1 MGPVE
6 HLLRDLRAALL
17 RDAVARHRLLRALVL
32 ASSLLPVGLLL
43 GRGGALQLLL
53 PLLLQPP
60 RLHVPGASA
69 PRRGGGLGEA
79 LPQLVEGILHVQ
91 RRRAFV
97 PLPVHGEVRQ
107 PPLLVVHGLL
117 ARPPLVL
124 RAPRLQR
131 SEPNALRIQRHLQL
145 RAPALVEAPD
155 TALAHVFNP
164 LGKHALAGPTVGGVA
179 PRPAPV
185 LLHER
190 LHLQHALLRAPPLPR
205 APVHERVEARLVLLA
220 QLVLALGDVVNPPR
234 ELRLLLVLL

>member
-60 RLHVPGASA
+60 RLLCPVARA
-69 PRRGGGLGEA
+69 PRRGGGLGVA
-79 LPQLVEGILHVQ
+79 LPQLVEGILRVQ

-97 PLPVHGEVRQ
+97 PLPVHGEIRQ

-124 RAPRLQR
+124 RAPRG
-131 SEPNALRIQRHLQL
+131 
-145 RAPALVEAPD
+145 
-155 TALAHVFNP
+155 AH
-164 LGKHALAGPTVGGVA
+164 
-179 PRPAPV
+179 
-185 LLHER
+185 
-190 LHLQHALLRAPPLPR
+190 
-205 APVHERVEARLVLLA
+205 
-220 QLVLALGDVVNPPR
+220 
-234 ELRLLLVLL
+234 